1 VTARGQAAG
10 LLGLYVPR
18 PSPLHALTPG
28 PKLLALLLAGAGVF
42 ALRSPGPL
50 LLVLAAVVGLY
61 GVARLGGRVLW
72 GQLRPT
78 LALLAFF
85 FAVQAL
91 TVNVDSGVVTVLRFA
106 VMILLASLLTL
117 TTRTSD
123 LLATLERALQPLRR
137 VGVNPEKVSLAV
149 SLTLRFIPVVIGI
162 VAEVR
167 DAQRARGL
175 DGSVLALAVPVII
188 RTLRMADD
196 IADAIDAR
204 S

>member
-1 VTARGQAAG
+1 MTARGQAAG

-91 TVNVDSGVVTVLRFA
+91 TVNVDSGVITVLRFA

>member
-1 VTARGQAAG
+1 M
-10 LLGLYVPR
+10 LGLYVPR
-18 PSPLHALTPG
+18 PSPLHALKPG

-61 GVARLGGRVLW
+61 SVARLGGRVLW

-123 LLATLERALQPLRR
+123 LLATLERALQPLQR

>member
-1 VTARGQAAG
+1 MTARGQAAG

-50 LLVLAAVVGLY
+50 LLVLAAVVALY

-167 DAQRARGL
+167 EAQRARGL

>member
-1 VTARGQAAG
+1 MTARGQAAG

-18 PSPLHALTPG
+18 PSPLHALKPG

-61 GVARLGGRVLW
+61 SVARLGGRVLW

-123 LLATLERALQPLRR
+123 LLATLERALQPLQR

>member
-1 VTARGQAAG
+1 MTARGQAAG

-28 PKLLALLLAGAGVF
+28 PKVLVLLLAGVGVF
-42 ALRSPGPL
+42 TLRSPWPL
-50 LLVLAAVVGLY
+50 LVVLAAVVGLY
-61 GVARLGGRVLW
+61 GVALLGGRVLW
-72 GQLRPT
+72 SQLRPT

-91 TVNVDSGVVTVLRFA
+91 TVNVDSGVVTVLRFT
-106 VMILLASLLTL
+106 VMILLASLITL
-117 TTRTSD
+117 TTSTSD
-123 LLATLERALQPLRR
+123 LLATLERALHPLRR
-137 VGVNPEKVSLAV
+137 LGVDPEKVSLAV

>member
-1 VTARGQAAG
+1 MTARGQAAG

-42 ALRSPGPL
+42 TLRSPGPL

>member
-1 VTARGQAAG
+1 MTARGQAAG

-42 ALRSPGPL
+42 TLRSPGPL

-61 GVARLGGRVLW
+61 GVARLGGRILW

>member
-1 VTARGQAAG
+1 MTARGQAAG

-18 PSPLHALTPG
+18 PSPLHALAPG
-28 PKLLALLLAGAGVF
+28 PKLLALLLAGVGVF
-42 ALRSPGPL
+42 TLRDPWLL

-72 GQLRPT
+72 SQLRPT

>member
-1 VTARGQAAG
+1 MTARGQAAG

-149 SLTLRFIPVVIGI
+149 SLTLRFIPVVISI

>member
-137 VGVNPEKVSLAV
+137 VGVNPERVSLAV

>member
-1 VTARGQAAG
+1 MTARGQAAG

-28 PKLLALLLAGAGVF
+28 PKLLALLLAGVGVF

>member
-1 VTARGQAAG
+1 MTARGQAAG